1 MLYTHDLYRSL
12 TTYCRVLQ
20 SLQRQLGLRA
30 YTLPKTNLY
39 KPRLFLRQKTWFLY
53 IQIKRDH
60 LCLPDIIQIYK
71 SRRYFFFSREVVIN
85 IYKKSRGHL
94 HIKEQVS
101 FLLTIDKSSH
111 YTRQRPVRFSRAE
124 VFKILE
130 TRVYI
135 QGQMSHILTQ
145 VIQFHKNMTY
155 NTRAEVNSHV
165 RELRFLTNTCNMS
178 KSH

>member
-1 MLYTHDLYRSL
+1 MVFVHPNKKGSFMFARYYLDL
-12 TTYCRVLQ
+12 
-20 SLQRQLGLRA
+20 
-30 YTLPKTNLY
+30 
-39 KPRLFLRQKTWFLY
+39 QKQE
-53 IQIKRDH
+53 I
-60 LCLPDIIQIYK
+60 
-71 SRRYFFFSREVVIN
+71 FFFSREVVIN

-145 VIQFHKNMTY
+145 VI
-155 NTRAEVNSHV
+155 
-165 RELRFLTNTCNMS
+165 
-178 KSH
+178 